1 MLKEKTDSIWAM
13 MTALFFV
20 LLVIYLIY
28 PRPCIYWPY
37 LTTGVTYHEL

>member
-20 LLVIYLIY
+20 LLVIYLFTQDPASIG
-28 PRPCIYWPY
+28 PI
-37 LTTGVTYHEL
+37 